1 MHLAERT
8 QETAPSSLVRETN
21 KDQHPREFLLAKNR
35 QPQSFIQD
43 LCPYCSRDQQ
53 AAPGRWAAV
62 RMSVSQN
69 ITALWHRNSHD
80 ILSSLS
86 TLLGCIFKRSSRCSK
101 KVDWV
106 FFFLFFSP
114 SWNKKCPISNRQQYA
129 MIKAK
134 LWEKFGAENH
144 KAILYNGGKKAT
156 SNCDEVL
163 MAWLE
168 LCFSLTS

>member
-21 KDQHPREFLLAKNR
+21 KDQHPRGFLLAKNR

-80 ILSSLS
+80 IFSSLS
-86 TLLGCIFKRSSRCSK
+86 TFLGSIFKQSSRCSK
-101 KVDWV
+101 KVYWV
-106 FFFLFFSP
+106 FFFFFSL
-114 SWNKKCPISNRQQYA
+114 SWSKKCPISNRQQPA

-134 LWEKFGAENH
+134 LWKKFGAENH
-144 KAILYNGGKKAT
+144 KAILYNGEKKIP
-156 SNCDEVL
+156 SHCDEVL
-163 MAWLE
+163 MAWLK